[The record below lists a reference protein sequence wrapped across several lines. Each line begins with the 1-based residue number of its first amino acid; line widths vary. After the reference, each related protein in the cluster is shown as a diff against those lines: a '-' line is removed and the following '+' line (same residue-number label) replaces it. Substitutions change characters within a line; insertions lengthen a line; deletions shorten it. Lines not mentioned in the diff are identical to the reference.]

1 MESVWKLVIF
11 LPLYQM
17 YLFLSS
23 PSPHPSSVLL
33 QFYKSSTEYMGVSF
47 TKVEGNN
54 WTRNGWNP
62 PWKLNRAVFSESARK
77 KKKKKKGEKRKTS
90 FPMQIYA
97 LLAHIFF

>member
-47 TKVEGNN
+47 TTVDGNIC
-54 WTRNGWNP
+54 TRYGCNP
-62 PWKLNRAVFSESARK
+62 PCKLNSVVF
-77 KKKKKKGEKRKTS
+77 
-90 FPMQIYA
+90 
-97 LLAHIFF
+97 